1 MGVLWLSLL
10 DFFSCL
16 TSLTF
21 VLFSN
26 DYLNADQNPDPNTII
41 FDSPDDSMWNDKQ
54 DVRKLKHKPTV
65 SVTIDL
71 QKKKWNKMLS

>member
-26 DYLNADQNPDPNTII
+26 DYLNADQDPDPNTII
-41 FDSPDDSMWNDKQ
+41 FDSSDDSMWNDKQ

-71 QKKKWNKMLS
+71 QKNKWNKMLS